1 MFLIFDNESFLQ
13 DYFLTHVFCI
23 NATQKVTLLS
33 YLLARKLKRKQLS
46 CSVSAQVK
54 TLTLFVD
61 LFIPKFTGEKN
72 FYTLRGCVRMYLN
85 VTPVQIFPGSNS
97 CLLVIG
103 NRRKYWKFIKVPVIR
118 IWNHKCEFLAST
130 REGHVPNSMSINQKR
145 LAEVWLDDY
154 KNIVYLRHPELKTLE
169 AGNITDRVNLR
180 HRLNCS
186 SFDWYMKNVHP
197 DKHVPTLKVKAMNGL
212 MTAHNSCVDTM
223 QIDFGPG
230 KIYPYCHYTNSQNY
244 QLTEFDQGCITVS

>member
-1 MFLIFDNESFLQ
+1 MSF
-13 DYFLTHVFCI
+13 
-23 NATQKVTLLS
+23 
-33 YLLARKLKRKQLS
+33 
-46 CSVSAQVK
+46 
-54 TLTLFVD
+54 
-61 LFIPKFTGEKN
+61 
-72 FYTLRGCVRMYLN
+72 
-85 VTPVQIFPGSNS
+85 
-97 CLLVIG
+97 
-103 NRRKYWKFIKVPVIR
+103 W
-118 IWNHKCEFLAST
+118 
-130 REGHVPNSMSINQKR
+130 REGHVRRFMAINQKR

-154 KNIVYLRHPELKTLE
+154 KNIVYLRHPELKTLD

-230 KIYPYCHYTNSQNY
+230 KIHPLCHYKNSQNY
-244 QLTEFDQGCITVS
+244 QLTEFDQGCDIVL